1 MFYITKH
8 YTTIAGTFLRPGEV
22 FEADETAKIAR
33 LLEKGAI
40 AKATPATPFEA
51 PAPTGDKLADIR
63 SNHEDQMKNLGYDA
77 SGNPLE
83 GQEAEDEENDV
94 DLTDTFEEEAEAP
107 EIDVME
113 GICVDEPAEEEPAP
127 APTKARGRKK

>member
-1 MFYITKH
+1 MIYITKH

-33 LLEKGAI
+33 LLEKGAS
-40 AKATPATPFEA
+40 AKDTPATPFEVPADAVGIPQNA
-51 PAPTGDKLADIR
+51 PET
-63 SNHEDQMKNLGYDA
+63 
-77 SGNPLE
+77 
-83 GQEAEDEENDV
+83 EDEENDV

-113 GICVDEPAEEEPAP
+113 GICVDEPAEEEPEP